1 MLSAH
6 GVEGI
11 NVLPRWELRLLCS
24 APDVDVEA
32 AVGTPAALQLVDEI
46 EGSVRDMGFV
56 VTDLAYTGEGRDG
69 SHYHLTLG
77 PPEGLLAHRAG
88 NRIFLDQTTR
98 EILGKV
104 LGDAGIAADQVVF
117 RLSAAYEKRL
127 TCVQYHETEWAFLE
141 RLLAEEGISY
151 WFEMQGESSPVMIV
165 ADDKSAYEGITDP
178 ILVPYE
184 DPEGVVPFRH
194 FFDLAFTESVTVTKV
209 AVRDYD
215 VRAPEVPVDGEA
227 GSGTLEHF
235 EYPINVLT
243 GSAAQARA
251 KVRLEQLQKRKLL
264 GEGQSD
270 CIRLQPGRVV
280 QVDRC
285 ADEWMNGR
293 YLITRVE
300 HEIAEA
306 GPNDGAARP
315 YRNQISLT
323 PHGEV
328 PFRPDLPKNRPCVTG
343 IEPAMTTGAGGEE
356 IHVDDLGRVKI
367 RFPWD
372 RSGLMDDSSSYWVR
386 CLQMG
391 MEGSMILPRVGWEVP
406 VVYLDGNPDRPFVL
420 GRAYNAT
427 AVVPYGLPGGAATTT
442 LQSATSP
449 GGGSTNEI
457 RMVDSGGKQE
467 MFVHATKDQTVSVGG
482 SATTSVSANET
493 HDVGLTLKTTV
504 TASQTLTVG
513 ASQSVNVGTDYAIS
527 VSGSRTEMVGGMEAI
542 KVTAN
547 RFVTVSG
554 AYTELIGGLYG
565 IQCNQSNTG
574 CTAAF
579 TQLVGGS
586 HNLVGGLGV
595 AETVLAARTEL
606 VGGSKSLVSL
616 GGTTDNVTGV
626 KSITSGP
633 VKETA
638 GGSIGTGTQAAGSI
652 KVAATAKLTAGG
664 PIVLEAPTITIEAA
678 SIKTNEVT
686 IAGGKVT
693 VKKGTTKVKGTIKR
707 AGGAHLDSG

>member
-1 MLSAH
+1 MDLA
-6 GVEGI
+6 
-11 NVLPRWELRLLCS
+11 LLC
-24 APDVDVEA
+24 ATPDVDASA
-32 AVGTPAALQLVDEI
+32 AVGTPAALRLVDEI
-46 EGSVRDMGFV
+46 EGTSRDMGFV
-56 VTDLAYTGEGRDG
+56 VTSLAYAGEGRDG
-69 SHYHLTLG
+69 SHYDLALG

-88 NRIFLDQTTR
+88 NRIFLDKTTR
-98 EILGKV
+98 EIFTQV
-104 LGDAGIAADQVVF
+104 LGDAGITADQIVF
-117 RLSAAYEKRL
+117 RLSGAYEKRL
-127 TCVQYHETEWAFLE
+127 TCTQYRETEWAFLG

-151 WFEMQGESSPVMIV
+151 WFEMQGEDKPVLIV
-165 ADDKSAYEGITDP
+165 ADDKGAYEGITDP

-184 DPEGVVPFRH
+184 DPMGTVPYRH

-215 VRAPEVPVDGEA
+215 VRAPEVPLDGEA
-227 GSGTLEHF
+227 GEGALEHF

-243 GSAAQARA
+243 SDAAKARA
-251 KVRLEQLQKRKLL
+251 QVRLEQLQQRRLL
-264 GEGQSD
+264 GEGRSD
-270 CIRLQPGRVV
+270 CVRLQPGRVV
-280 QVDRC
+280 QLDRC
-285 ADEWMNGR
+285 ADEWMNAR

-300 HEIAEA
+300 HDISEPA
-306 GPNDGAARP
+306 PNDAAART
-315 YRNQISLT
+315 YQNRVSLV

-328 PFRPDLPKNRPCVTG
+328 AFRPDLPASPPRVTG
-343 IEPAMTTGAGGEE
+343 LEPAVTTGPGGEE

-372 RSGLMDDSSSYWVR
+372 RSGLMDDTSSAWVR

-427 AVVPYGLPGGAATTT
+427 AVVPYGLPAGAATTT

-457 RMVDSGGKQE
+457 RMVDDGGKQE

-482 SATTSVSANET
+482 SATTTVSANET

-504 TASQTLTVG
+504 NASQTLTVG
-513 ASQSVNVGTDYAIS
+513 ASQSVNVGTDYATS
-527 VSGSRTEMVGGMEAI
+527 VSGSRTEMIGGMEAI

-547 RFVTVSG
+547 RFVVVGG

-574 CTAAF
+574 CSAAF

-586 HNLVGGLGV
+586 YNLVGGLGV

-616 GGTTDNVTGV
+616 GGASDSVTGA

-633 VKETA
+633 VNEKA
-638 GGSIGTGTQAAGSI
+638 GGGIGTGTAAAGSI
-652 KVAATAKLTAGG
+652 KVGATAKLTAGG
-664 PIVLEAPTITIEAA
+664 PIVLEAPNITIEAA

-686 IAGGKVT
+686 ISGGKVT

-707 AGGAHLDSG
+707 QGGAHLDSG